1 MLRKEHSSWSLSEIS
16 YRLRKKGNALSS
28 LKGKT
33 ASGKRLNVNA
43 ALG

>member
-1 MLRKEHSSWSLSEIS
+1 METSAIISS
-16 YRLRKKGNALSS
+16 RLRKKGNALKS

-33 ASGKRLNVNA
+33 VSGKRLNVNS